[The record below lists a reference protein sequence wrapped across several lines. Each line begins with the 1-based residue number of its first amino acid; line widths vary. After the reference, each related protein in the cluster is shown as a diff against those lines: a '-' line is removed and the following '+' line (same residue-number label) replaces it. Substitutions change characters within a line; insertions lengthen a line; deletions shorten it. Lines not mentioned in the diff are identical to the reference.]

1 MPIIGPIP
9 KTKSTNFAEFFVWP
23 NFWSFKFELVCFLD
37 FFFFMKDILLQFDFK
52 RFWCVFGFE
61 KIFQIDKTYMGV
73 KKDSIVSFMKK
84 KKSKKVQAKSNKK
97 NQELGQTKNSAKL
110 VLFVFG
116 IGPIIGI
123 IIFLYSKGFFNSP
136 TI

>member
-1 MPIIGPIP
+1 
-9 KTKSTNFAEFFVWP
+9 
-23 NFWSFKFELVCFLD
+23 
-37 FFFFMKDILLQFDFK
+37 
-52 RFWCVFGFE
+52 
-61 KIFQIDKTYMGV
+61 
-73 KKDSIVSFMKK
+73 MKK
-84 KKSKKVQAKSNKK
+84 KKSKKNKTNSNVKD
-97 NQELGQTKNSAKL
+97 QQLGQTKNSAKL

>member
-1 MPIIGPIP
+1 
-9 KTKSTNFAEFFVWP
+9 
-23 NFWSFKFELVCFLD
+23 
-37 FFFFMKDILLQFDFK
+37 
-52 RFWCVFGFE
+52 
-61 KIFQIDKTYMGV
+61 
-73 KKDSIVSFMKK
+73 MKK
-84 KKSKKVQAKSNKK
+84 KKNKKIQNKSNKK

-123 IIFLYSKGFFNSP
+123 IIFLYSRGFFNSP